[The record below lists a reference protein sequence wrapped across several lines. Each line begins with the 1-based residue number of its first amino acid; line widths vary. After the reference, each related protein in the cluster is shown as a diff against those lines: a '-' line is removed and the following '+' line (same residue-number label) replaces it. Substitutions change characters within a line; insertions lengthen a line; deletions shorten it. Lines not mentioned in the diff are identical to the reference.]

1 MALQI
6 HDHMNLTPQHLKTT
20 VVPRQL
26 GVPDLTLHNAYMDLS
41 RIAASYVE
49 RLVEGDEKAKI
60 LLLDRETTGM
70 VSLVTTQSTLLKNDV
85 FLTDRLDNPARQK
98 MRHLNCIAFVR
109 PCSETINYLVE
120 ELRVPRYASYSL
132 VFSNVVRNSQLERL
146 AEADDHE
153 AVSRVQEMFCDFF
166 KINRD
171 FFTSGASHTPSERAL
186 DSLLS
191 VLLSTKLRPEIVHD
205 ANSPRS
211 KRFARELSDL
221 LSDNAGLFDGA
232 PKRDVSPLLLVL
244 DRLNDPLTP
253 LLTHWTYQAMVDE
266 LIGITNNR
274 VDLTGA
280 PEISPDQQEIVLAQ
294 DQDSFFAEAMYLN
307 FGDLGAAV
315 REYVQHYQSKSKT
328 NANIDTVADMKRFVE
343 DYPEFRR
350 LGGNVAKHVALVGE
364 LSRIVDNTHLLAVS
378 ELEQSLACN
387 GNHQEDLRQLQ
398 QMLANETISALVKYR
413 LVALYGLRYVSHPQY
428 ALQALCGMLDAS
440 CPDQQLR
447 SNLEGILKAAPQEDL
462 FNQGSILL
470 RAQQGLK
477 GLRGVENV
485 FTQHKPLLESL
496 LGQLT
501 KGRLPRAKYPV
512 MHSRDQSRSSFTS
525 ENVPPE
531 NVVIF
536 ILGGVTYEEAR
547 LVGEFNKANPAIRV
561 ILGGTEVTNSR
572 RVLEDGIY

>member
-1 MALQI
+1 
-6 HDHMNLTPQHLKTT
+6 
-20 VVPRQL
+20 
-26 GVPDLTLHNAYMDLS
+26 MDLS
-41 RIAASYVE
+41 RITAGYVD

-60 LLLDRETTGM
+60 LLLDAETTGM
-70 VSLVTTQSTLLKNDV
+70 LSLIATQSTLLKNDV

-98 MRHLNCIAFVR
+98 MRHLGCVAFVR
-109 PCSETINYLVE
+109 PSSETINQLVE
-120 ELRVPRYASYSL
+120 ELRIPRYASYSI

-153 AVSRVQEMFCDFF
+153 AVVRVQEMFCDFY

-171 FFTSGASHTPSERAL
+171 FFTSGTFQPPSDRAL

-191 VLLSTKLRPEIVHD
+191 TLLSTKLRPEIVHD

-211 KRFARELSDL
+211 SRFARQISDL
-221 LSDNAGLFDGA
+221 LSENAGLFDGA
-232 PKRDVSPLLLVL
+232 PKRDTSPLLLVL

-274 VDLTGA
+274 VDLSGA
-280 PEISPDQQEIVLAQ
+280 PDISPDHQEIVLSQ
-294 DQDSFFAEAMYLN
+294 DQDSFFARAMYLN

-328 NANIDTVADMKRFVE
+328 NGNIDTVADMKRFIE

-350 LGGNVAKHVALVGE
+350 LGGNVSKHVALVGE
-364 LSRIVDNTHLLAVS
+364 LSRIVDQTHLLAVS
-378 ELEQSLACN
+378 ELEQNLACS

-398 QMLANETISALVKYR
+398 QMLANEALSAIVKYR
-413 LVALYGLRYVSHPQY
+413 LVALYGLHYASHPHC
-428 ALQALCGMLDAS
+428 AIQALLGMLDAAS
-440 CPDQQLR
+440 PDPQLR
-447 SNLEGILKAAPQEDL
+447 ANLEGVLKAAPQEDL
-462 FNQGSILL
+462 FNEGSILL

-485 FTQHKPLLESL
+485 FTQHKPLLETL

-501 KGRLPRAKYPV
+501 KGRLPRTKYPV
-512 MHSRDQSRSSFTS
+512 VKPRDQSGGLQAP

-531 NVVIF
+531 NVIVF

-547 LVGEFNKANPAIRV
+547 IVAEFNKSNPTMRV
-561 ILGGTEVTNSR
+561 ILGGTESTNSR
-572 RVLEDGIY
+572 RILEDGIY